1 MSFPSSFALVGNPN
15 CGKSTLFNRL
25 TGLTQKTSN
34 LPGTTVEAMQGEIRI
49 NQGIVTLMDLPGIY
63 SLYTKSEDEGLV
75 VKHLIRTD
83 ENKPEAIIFVM
94 DASNLRRNLL
104 LFSQVAELQ
113 IPCACVLTMT
123 DTAVRRGI
131 DLDLRA
137 PPTALGVPINAIK
150 KPQKKKTNTQL

>member
-63 SLYTKSEDEGLV
+63 SLYTKSDDEGLV
-75 VKHLIRTD
+75 VKHLIQTD
-83 ENKPEAIIFVM
+83 A
-94 DASNLRRNLL
+94 
-104 LFSQVAELQ
+104 
-113 IPCACVLTMT
+113 
-123 DTAVRRGI
+123 
-131 DLDLRA
+131 
-137 PPTALGVPINAIK
+137 
-150 KPQKKKTNTQL
+150 